1 MRDLANSSARSA
13 IDRYAQ
19 TKWLTSAVAKLT
31 MSILAAA
38 AAIFLGFF
46 AEGHPLLIYGG
57 GVFSAVWSICW
68 LVLAVRYTGRFF
80 RARSEK
86 QQPTPSRASA
96 AQDNTP

>member
-19 TKWLTSAVAKLT
+19 TKLLTSALAKFT

-57 GVFSAVWSICW
+57 ALFSSVWSICW
-68 LVLAVRYTGRFF
+68 FILTARYTGRFF
-80 RARSEK
+80 RARRDK
-86 QQPTPSRASA
+86 GQPTPSRASA